1 MLQAHV
7 EAGLDPQH
15 FWTLTPREW
24 LVLMRGAHDRREAA
38 RITAAVTSW
47 LGTHLDG
54 KGLDAWIA
62 SARREAAGP
71 IPPEVVDRMLA
82 LSSVGLPMMTL
93 DEYRSMKGAR

>member
-7 EAGLDPQH
+7 EAGLDPRH

-54 KGLDAWIA
+54 KGLDAWI
-62 SARREAAGP
+62 SSVRREAAGP
-71 IPPEVVDRMLA
+71 MTPEAVDRMLTHTA
-82 LSSVGLPMMTL
+82 ASLPVMTL